1 MATKYWVGGT
11 GNWQD
16 INHWS
21 LESGGI
27 GGANIPT
34 LEDDVYFDSNSFT
47 EGGGEVV
54 ASAGICNDM
63 HWTGVQYLP
72 TLKFNTD
79 TTTHSLTAYGDITF
93 SPNMY
98 IQYDLP
104 INLSMFINN
113 INEDGVTPCI
123 VIAGV
128 TNLINATIPLPPLK
142 VLEDATLILEDD
154 FVGSTL
160 YIRGNFDSQ
169 EHDITVKAIKIC
181 PETSLYNIRITSEEY
196 IRIDSDG
203 NIRISVLG

>member
-1 MATKYWVGGT
+1 MAIKYWVGGS

-16 INHWS
+16 TNHWS
-21 LESGGI
+21 LESGGAS
-27 GGANIPT
+27 GADIPT
-34 LEDDVYFDSNSFT
+34 IADNVYFDTNSFID
-47 EGGGEVV
+47 GGGEVV
-54 ASAGICNDM
+54 VSAGVCNHM
-63 HWTGVQYLP
+63 VWSNVLYLP

-93 SPNMY
+93 CSNMY

-113 INEDGVTPCI
+113 INEDGITPCI

-142 VLEDATLILEDD
+142 VIEDATLILEDD

-160 YIRGNFDSQ
+160 YIKGDFDSQ

-181 PETSLYNIRITSEEY
+181 PETSLYNIRITSDEY

-203 NIRISVLG
+203 NIRISILG